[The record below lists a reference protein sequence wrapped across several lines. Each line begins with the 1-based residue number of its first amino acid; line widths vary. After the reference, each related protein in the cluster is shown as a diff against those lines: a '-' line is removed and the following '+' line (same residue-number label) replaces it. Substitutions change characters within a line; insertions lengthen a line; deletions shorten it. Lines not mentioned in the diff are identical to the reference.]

1 MEYPQWIPKGFEF
14 IAVRDTVY
22 IPLIWQLLLL
32 ELAIDGLKLAAVN
45 TPNMLSTPLS
55 VMAALVLG
63 EFSVKSGWFN
73 SDTYPIRYCLPF
85 CTLIITRRGT
95 IEFFVFRPFF
105 RLITVIVM
113 VCFFRIAS
121 KI

>member
-63 EFSVKSGWFN
+63 EWV
-73 SDTYPIRYCLPF
+73 
-85 CTLIITRRGT
+85 
-95 IEFFVFRPFF
+95 V
-105 RLITVIVM
+105 
-113 VCFFRIAS
+113 
-121 KI
+121 